1 MKNLDQPSA
10 TESRTKY
17 SITWADGRYSHRL
30 AGRTVTLTA
39 ALADIRIVY
48 PAATDGSDA
57 DSNGC
62 RLVWESEEAA
72 QNDDEYGSHAI
83 ASLWPH

>member
-1 MKNLDQPSA
+1 MKSYSI
-10 TESRTKY
+10 EY

-30 AGRTVTLTA
+30 AGRTVTLAA
-39 ALADIRIVY
+39 ALADIRMVY
-48 PAATDGSDA
+48 PDATDGSDE
-57 DSNGC
+57 DSNGR

-72 QNDDEYGSHAI
+72 QNDDGSHAI